1 VSSSYPTKTG
11 MDRQTKRMNTGMCR
25 TEGFI
30 NVPQRTPIS
39 RLKLQFPDLNEEVSI
54 VIFINYP
61 QKFVIRRSPTTSSS
75 ILNFRVLASDFY
87 KISVRFSYTV
97 G

>member
-1 VSSSYPTKTG
+1 MQTWVSSSYSTKTG

-30 NVPQRTPIS
+30 DVPQRTPIS

-54 VIFINYP
+54 AIFIN
-61 QKFVIRRSPTTSSS
+61 FLRNSWAGAHRRPVVQFW
-75 ILNFRVLASDFY
+75 ILGF
-87 KISVRFSYTV
+87 
-97 G
+97 